1 MASSTTMSATALAA
15 ALGSSPSQP
24 LTRAGECPHME
35 GSFDKAPAETL
46 DTEDANGKKLTIANP
61 EYESWIARDQQVLR
75 WLLNALSPDV
85 LAHVIGLET
94 SAEVWASLNSHVAA
108 KSKTRIQQLRS
119 ALNDTRKSDLSADK
133 YFAKMKSIASELAAA
148 GNTKARILGLSL
160 RLTLLAGILVPAK
173 MIVVLAMMIVLAK
186 MTVAATIDLAKIS
199 AGTEMTALGVM
210 MMSAPGAMMM
220 SVPGAMIMIGVVMV
234 VGSVTAGLP
243 TMWTPLVRFAPF
255 MDILPVTAGGAMEMI
270 VMATVDKKGPIL
282 PPMVLIQIGTM
293 ILGLLITSL
302 ES

>member
-1 MASSTTMSATALAA
+1 MSATALAD
-15 ALGSSPSQP
+15 ALGSPPSQP
-24 LTRAGECPHME
+24 LTRENALIWKALVIPAARVLDLVE
-35 GSFDKAPAETL
+35 GVDKAPAETL

-94 SAEVWASLNSHVAA
+94 SAEVWASLDSHVSA

-148 GNTKARILGLSL
+148 GKTKARTLVLFL
-160 RLTLLAGILVPAK
+160 RPTLLAETLVLAK
-173 MIVVLAMMIVLAK
+173 MIVVLAMMIVLARKIALAK
-186 MTVAATIDLAKIS
+186 MIAAAKIALAKIS
-199 AGTEMTALGVM
+199 AGTEMSALGAMMMSTPGAM

-220 SVPGAMIMIGVVMV
+220 TAVVMV
-234 VGSVTAGLP
+234 VGGVTASLHP
-243 TMWTPLVRFAPF
+243 MWTPDDPQV
-255 MDILPVTAGGAMEMI
+255 
-270 VMATVDKKGPIL
+270 
-282 PPMVLIQIGTM
+282 
-293 ILGLLITSL
+293 
-302 ES
+302 